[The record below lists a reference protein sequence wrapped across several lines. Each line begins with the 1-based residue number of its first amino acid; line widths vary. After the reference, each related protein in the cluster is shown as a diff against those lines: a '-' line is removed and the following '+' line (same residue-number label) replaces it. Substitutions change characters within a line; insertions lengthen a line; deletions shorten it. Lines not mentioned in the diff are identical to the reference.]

1 MTEKKEE
8 TEFVKG
14 AVCAFCGSTELTNV
28 IDFGEVAVAG
38 AFLEKEDISKEKKYP
53 LTVVFCTKCYV
64 VQVKDHID
72 PSELFETDYYFSS
85 AIKTLRDHFES
96 YAEEITRRFLPKPEE
111 GVVLEFGSNDGVL
124 LRPLAAQGIGTVI
137 GVEPAKN
144 IVASIKQEGFKV
156 INDFFTV
163 PIAKSIVTEH
173 GSIDVVMAN
182 NAYAHITDING
193 TTEAVKTA
201 LGPDGVF
208 VFEVHYLGKIIDE
221 LQYDFIYHEHIYY
234 YSLLAL
240 QSHFAR
246 HNMVIFDLEPIS
258 IHGGSIRFYAT
269 KKGSKYADNVS
280 AAVTDLHN
288 KEKKLG
294 YDKPGTYR
302 AFSQKIEKGKD
313 ELMDLLTSLKTK
325 GKTIVGYGA
334 SGRANTI
341 IQYCGIDREQLDF
354 IIDDAPAKHGLY
366 TPGSHLQIKDNFA
379 LMAEKPDYVLV
390 FAWAFL
396 SEIARRNEAYLLQGG
411 KMIVP
416 LPEVKVIESLMEVN
430 NS

>member
-1 MTEKKEE
+1 MTKIKEDVE
-8 TEFVKG
+8 LVQG

-38 AFLEKEDISKEKKYP
+38 AFLKKEEISKEKRYP
-53 LTVVFCTKCYV
+53 LTVVFCTNCYV

-72 PSELFETDYYFSS
+72 PSELFETDFYFSS
-85 AIKTLRDHFES
+85 AIKTLRDHFTD
-96 YAEEITRRFLPKPEE
+96 YAAEITRRFLPNPEN

-156 INDFFTV
+156 INNFFTV
-163 PIAKSIVTEH
+163 PVAESIVSDH
-173 GSIDVVMAN
+173 GNVDVVMAN
-182 NAYAHITDING
+182 NAYAHISDING
-193 TTEAVKTA
+193 TTEAVKAA

-208 VFEVHYLGKIIDE
+208 VFEVHYLGKIIEE

-240 QSHFAR
+240 ESHFSR
-246 HNMVIFDLEPIS
+246 HNMVIFDLEQIP
-258 IHGGSIRFYAT
+258 IHGGSIRFFAT
-269 KKGSKYADNVS
+269 KKGSKYADNIS
-280 AAVTDLHN
+280 SSVTKLHDLE
-288 KEKKLG
+288 KELG
-294 YDKPGTYR
+294 YDKPETYK
-302 AFSQKIEKGKD
+302 AFSQRIEKGKD
-313 ELMDLLTSLKTK
+313 DLMDLLAALKK
-325 GKTIVGYGA
+325 EDKSIVGYGA

-341 IQYCGIDREQLDF
+341 IQYCGIDNTQLDY

-366 TPGSHLQIKDNFA
+366 TPGSHLLIEDSSS
-379 LMAEKPDYVLV
+379 LMADRPDYVLV

-396 SEIARRNEAYLLQGG
+396 NEIAHKNDDYLQQGG

-416 LPEVKVIESLMEVN
+416 LPEVKVIKSLTEVS